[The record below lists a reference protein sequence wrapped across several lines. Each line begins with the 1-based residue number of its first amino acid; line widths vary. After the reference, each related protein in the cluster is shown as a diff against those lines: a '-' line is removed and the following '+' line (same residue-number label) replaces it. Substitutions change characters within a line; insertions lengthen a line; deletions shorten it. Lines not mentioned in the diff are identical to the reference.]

1 MDISK
6 YVIAC
11 FIAGSVSVASAADVA
26 PADVVFT
33 DDTMVENS
41 LTGAAG
47 DAVRGR
53 EIFSNRKQGNCLA
66 CHVNEQIPELG
77 FHGEVGPPIDGVAD
91 RYSVSEMRA
100 ILVDSKKALSEDT
113 IMPGFY
119 SLDLGIRVLKK
130 FSGKTVL
137 TASQV
142 EDVLAYLTTLKE

>member
-11 FIAGSVSVASAADVA
+11 FIAGSVNVASAADVA

-33 DDTMVENS
+33 DDTMVEKS
-41 LTGAAG
+41 LTGTAG

-53 EIFSNRKQGNCLA
+53 EIFGNRKQGNCLA
-66 CHVNEQIPELG
+66 CHVNGQITELG

-119 SLDLGIRVLKK
+119 SLDLGVRVLKK